1 MKRVEL
7 FTDGSSLGNPGP
19 GGWCAIL
26 RFGEHEKTL
35 AGGTP
40 EATNNQMEL
49 LAVIRGLEALKEPCE
64 VTVYSDS
71 QYVTRSLM
79 EWLPGWIKKDFA
91 KVKNPDLWRQYVKLA
106 KDHRVNAVWVRG
118 HNGHVENER
127 CDQLAKA
134 EALRYQGASE
144 KRERHG

>member
-1 MKRVEL
+1 
-7 FTDGSSLGNPGP
+7 
-19 GGWCAIL
+19 
-26 RFGEHEKTL
+26 
-35 AGGTP
+35 
-40 EATNNQMEL
+40 
-49 LAVIRGLEALKEPCE
+49 
-64 VTVYSDS
+64 
-71 QYVTRSLM
+71 M